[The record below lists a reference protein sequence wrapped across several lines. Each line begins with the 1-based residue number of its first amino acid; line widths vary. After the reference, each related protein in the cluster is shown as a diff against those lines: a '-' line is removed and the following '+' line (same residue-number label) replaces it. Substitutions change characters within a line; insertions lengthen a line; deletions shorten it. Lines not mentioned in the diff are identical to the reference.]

1 MYLVI
6 RGGAIKLIGK
16 SCLIHQI
23 ILLKVRNLVR
33 FKTMLLQ
40 SKKKWRRDGQICVY
54 RRVNGHHLIL
64 EVEYHRT
71 VLPCY

>member
-1 MYLVI
+1 MCLVI

-16 SCLIHQI
+16 SCLIRQI

-40 SKKKWRRDGQICVY
+40 SKKKNGGGMVKSVY
-54 RRVNGHHLIL
+54 IG
-64 EVEYHRT
+64 E
-71 VLPCY
+71 